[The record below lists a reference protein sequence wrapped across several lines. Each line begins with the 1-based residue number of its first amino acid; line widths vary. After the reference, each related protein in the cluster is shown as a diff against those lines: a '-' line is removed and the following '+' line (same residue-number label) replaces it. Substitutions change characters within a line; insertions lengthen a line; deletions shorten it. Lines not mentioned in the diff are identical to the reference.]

1 MLFYLPD
8 FTNPILPETEARHVL
23 QVLRMKTGE
32 VLEVTDAAGKK
43 GKARLL
49 NEKPGN
55 CLLQILES
63 ENTERLWT
71 GEFWLAVAPTK
82 NLDRMEWLVEKAT
95 EIGCNGFH
103 FFRSRRTERS
113 HLNTERLNKIA
124 LSAMKQSGQFYLPQI
139 HWHDKL
145 QLLPF
150 GQFNRI
156 ITADLSSNE
165 TKIKP
170 GTDEKTLLLIGP
182 EGDFTPDELE
192 YLAEKKTEALRFLP
206 QVLRT
211 ETAAL
216 YALMLARSSA
226 G

>member
-8 FTNPILPETEARHVL
+8 FAKPILPETEARHVL
-23 QVLRMKTGE
+23 QVLRMKAGD
-32 VLEVTDAAGKK
+32 VLDVTDAAGQK

-55 CLLQILES
+55 CLLQVLES
-63 ENTERLWT
+63 ETTDRLWT

-95 EIGCNGFH
+95 EIGCQGFH
-103 FFRSRRTERS
+103 FFRSRRTERNQ
-113 HLNTERLNKIA
+113 LNTERLNKIA
-124 LSAMKQSGQFYLPQI
+124 LSAMKQSGQFFLPQI

-145 QLLPF
+145 QLVPF
-150 GQFNRI
+150 GEFNRI
-156 ITADLSSNE
+156 ITADLSAKE
-165 TKIKP
+165 TKIKQ
-170 GTDEKTLLLIGP
+170 GKHEKILLLIGP
-182 EGDFTPDELE
+182 EGDFTPEELDF
-192 YLAEKKTEALRFLP
+192 LAEKKTESLRFLP

-216 YALMLARSSA
+216 YSLMLARSSA

>member
-8 FTNPILPETEARHVL
+8 FAKPILPETEARHVL
-23 QVLRMKTGE
+23 QVLRMKTGD
-32 VLEVTDAAGKK
+32 VLDVTDAAGKK

-55 CLLQILES
+55 CLLQVLES
-63 ENTERLWT
+63 ETTDRLWT

-95 EIGCNGFH
+95 EIGCQGFH
-103 FFRSRRTERS
+103 FFRSRRTERNQ
-113 HLNTERLNKIA
+113 LNTERLNKIA
-124 LSAMKQSGQFYLPQI
+124 LSAMKQSGQFFLPQI

-145 QLLPF
+145 QLVPF
-150 GQFNRI
+150 GEFNRI
-156 ITADLSSNE
+156 ITADLSAKE
-165 TKIKP
+165 TKIKQ
-170 GTDEKTLLLIGP
+170 GKHEKILLLIGP
-182 EGDFTPDELE
+182 EGDFTPEELDF
-192 YLAEKKTEALRFLP
+192 LAEKKTESLRFLP

-216 YALMLARSSA
+216 YSLMLARSSA